1 MLNPLINL
9 LDALD
14 VDETLAT
21 TIIEGY
27 CSIYGEQPLYEVS
40 DALKQKVSN
49 EQAKRRL
56 QGYFP
61 SFIPQRD
68 SIDQRRDKITGN
80 KAALNSLA
88 PTAAPAYTPKAAV
101 TPTTAPGSTPVAA
114 PAASK
119 AAPKAAP
126 APIAPVNNK
135 STPPTPPATKPVA
148 QQAPAAQPTQPA
160 PPTPPAPPA
169 TKPVAQQA
177 PAAQPTQPTPPA
189 TKPAAQQ
196 APAAQPVQQAPTQST
211 RQVSQQKIQADLD
224 NLESAV
230 KKLPHEMQVQ
240 YQAYVNMAD
249 AVVEQIQQ
257 GNANPDMIF
266 HAAKQ
271 MTRLR
276 RSMEADSRERGFM
289 TKLWQRVNGKN
300 GSLET
305 AINNI
310 KEIELYLASHAGKN
324 IFNSQ
329 NSNRPQT
336 TPVVNPGSPAA
347 VQGFK
352 NMQAQLFNQPAQNG
366 TQAGQGGQA
375 APAAQ
380 QGQPIFPVNGPYK
393 NPIQNSIN
401 QLALSGNIPGGSTI
415 TINSPS
421 MSRPQSFQVN
431 LTKKGLTVKPV
442 KNP

>member
-68 SIDQRRDKITGN
+68 SIAQRRDKISGN

-101 TPTTAPGSTPVAA
+101 TPTTAPGSAPVAA

-135 STPPTPPATKPVA
+135 STPPA
-148 QQAPAAQPTQPA
+148 
-160 PPTPPAPPA
+160 PPAPPA

-177 PAAQPTQPTPPA
+177 PAAQPVQPTPPA

-196 APAAQPVQQAPTQST
+196 APAAQPVQQAPTQSA
-211 RQVSQQKIQADLD
+211 RQVSQEKIQADLD

-230 KKLPHEMQVQ
+230 KNLPHEMQVQ

-324 IFNSQ
+324 IFNYQ

-375 APAAQ
+375 APTAQ